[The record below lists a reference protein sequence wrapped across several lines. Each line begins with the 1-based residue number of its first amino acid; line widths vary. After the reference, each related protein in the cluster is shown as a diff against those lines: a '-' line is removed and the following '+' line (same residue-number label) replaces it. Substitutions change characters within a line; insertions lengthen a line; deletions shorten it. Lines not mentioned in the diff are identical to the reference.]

1 MMLSYRIV
9 ASGLATPFPSPRSTS
24 GFLFTPTHK
33 IARGVDQIG
42 NAGESASPGIVALIL
57 GACALPD
64 AWMSPPDP
72 NRCSAAEGRCPPSL
86 AVAWL
91 RSRNSRTLLVMSP
104 MAVAATRLR
113 SRLEATLTSPS
124 SRISHRDW

>member
-1 MMLSYRIV
+1 MVLSYRGV
-9 ASGLATPFPSPRSTS
+9 GFGGSLYLTSPRSTLS
-24 GFLFTPTHK
+24 FRFTPTHK

-57 GACALPD
+57 GACGLPD
-64 AWMSPPDP
+64 AWMSPPYP
-72 NRCSAAEGRCPPSL
+72 NGCSAAEGRCPPSL

-91 RSRNSRTLLVMSP
+91 RSRNSRTLLVMGL

-113 SRLEATLTSPS
+113 SGWQRP
-124 SRISHRDW
+124 